1 MNLKKTFVA
10 IPLSMSLLVPSL
22 ADVVSA
28 EDHTKPKVDTPAV
41 ELRADLDRMFSEHV
55 YLAMTAMR
63 KGANQDPDFEQA
75 VAALQGNT
83 EDLTAAI
90 SSVYG
95 EEAGNQ
101 FKELWSNHI
110 GFFVD
115 YVKATGS
122 GDEEAKQEALDN
134 LSNYKEE
141 FSTFMSNATDNQL
154 KSDAL
159 AEGLQMHINQLIGGF
174 NAFVE
179 GDYKEAYETQSN
191 AMEHMY
197 GTSKGLSSA
206 IVNQYPEKFNNTKAV
221 TKAAQLRSDLDFLLS
236 EHFALAQQAMQNG
249 IQGAPEFEAN
259 VAVLKQNTEE
269 LSATIGSVYGEEAGQ
284 QFKDL
289 WSSHIGYFVDYVKA
303 TAKDDEEAREEALA
317 ELDEY
322 RQDFSQFMSTATEG
336 KVPASGLAEGL
347 QVHVDQLTGTFD
359 QFDMENY
366 DQSWDTAR
374 SGYEHMFTPAKLFSG
389 AIAEQFPDKFSKSE
403 EKDMNFVDVSADFW
417 ASDYIYGLA
426 DAGVV
431 EGMDEDHF
439 MPKEEVTRAEFTA
452 MLSRTLGLEASID
465 LPFTDVSETFS
476 AEIAAAYE
484 AGITNGMTEETF
496 APNEKITRQQMAAM
510 VVRAYNA
517 EMNTDYE
524 PTEDYMYDDEA
535 HISPMFNAHVDAA
548 RELELMVGNNGNQF
562 NPMANANRAQAAKVM
577 FLLHQMGQ

>member
-10 IPLSMSLLVPSL
+10 IPLSVSLLVPSL

-28 EDHTKPKVDTPAV
+28 EDHTKPKVDTAAV

-75 VAALQGNT
+75 VAALEGNT
-83 EDLTAAI
+83 QDLTAAI
-90 SSVYG
+90 TSVYG

-101 FKELWSNHI
+101 FNEFWSNHI

-115 YVKATGS
+115 YVKATANE
-122 GDEEAKQEALDN
+122 DEAAKQEALDN
-134 LSNYKEE
+134 LENYKEE
-141 FSTFMSNATDNQL
+141 FSTFMSEATDNQL

-159 AEGLQMHINQLIGGF
+159 AEGLQTHINQLIGGF

-179 GDYKEAYETQSN
+179 GDYEEAYETQSN

-197 GTSKGLSSA
+197 MTSKGLSSA
-206 IVNQYPEKFNNTKAV
+206 IVNQFPDKFNNTKAV

-259 VAVLKQNTEE
+259 VATLQQNTEE

-284 QFKDL
+284 KFKDL

-303 TAKDDEEAREEALA
+303 TGKDDEEARQEALA
-317 ELDEY
+317 ELDDY
-322 RQDFSQFMSTATEG
+322 RKDFSQFMSTATEER
-336 KVPASGLAEGL
+336 VPSDGLAQGL

-359 QFDMENY
+359 QYVNENY
-366 DQSWDTAR
+366 GQSWDIAR
-374 SGYEHMFTPAKLFSG
+374 SGYDHMFTPAKLFSG
-389 AIAEQFPDKFSKSE
+389 AIAAQFPEKFSKSE
-403 EKDMNFVDVSADFW
+403 EKDMKFTDVSAEFW
-417 ASDYIYGLA
+417 ASEYIYGLA
-426 DAGVV
+426 NAGIVY
-431 EGMDEDHF
+431 GMNEDQF
-439 MPKEEVTRAEFTA
+439 MPKEEVTRGQFTA
-452 MLSRTLGLEASID
+452 MLARTLNLEASID
-465 LPFTDVSETFS
+465 LPFIDVSETFS

-510 VVRAYNA
+510 AVRAYNA
-517 EMNTDYE
+517 KMNTEYE
-524 PTEDYMYDDEA
+524 PKEDYMYEDEA
-535 HISPMFNAHVDAA
+535 HISPRFNAHVDAA
-548 RELELMVGNNGNQF
+548 RELELMVGNGGDQF

-577 FLLHQMGQ
+577 FLLHQMNQ